1 MSETRPPMTAG
12 PMARAFRFLKSTSV
26 SCGAA
31 AEGGGVAAGDN
42 SGVVLCVG
50 AAGKAMFSGEALGKA
65 FDSAWR
71 NGSSWAGKRPATNI
85 ASNEAQKKR
94 SGAVIAAYS
103 NECPAVCDARNAR
116 IVTKSMT
123 PQVLAGKTGVVF
135 GVANKRSIAWAIA
148 KAWAAAGARLI
159 FNYQGE
165 RLKENVE
172 ELVGEFGEQTPL
184 FPCDV
189 SSDDEIKSFFEKV
202 RGQSEHVDLMLHSL
216 AFAPKEALEGDFLS
230 TTREAFRTAH
240 DISAYS
246 LVALARDVAP
256 LMTNGGSIVAMTY
269 YGSKKVVPHYNVMGV
284 AKASLEASTRYLA
297 YDLGPKKIRVNCI
310 SAGPVNT
317 LAARGISGFIS
328 MLKHYQERAP
338 LKRSCDPAEL
348 GETGV
353 FLASD
358 GAAAITGQVIYV
370 DGGYQI
376 MGM

>member
-1 MSETRPPMTAG
+1 MTEQI
-12 PMARAFRFLKSTSV
+12 L
-26 SCGAA
+26 
-31 AEGGGVAAGDN
+31 AE
-42 SGVVLCVG
+42 
-50 AAGKAMFSGEALGKA
+50 K
-65 FDSAWR
+65 
-71 NGSSWAGKRPATNI
+71 I
-85 ASNEAQKKR
+85 
-94 SGAVIAAYS
+94 
-103 NECPAVCDARNAR
+103 
-116 IVTKSMT
+116 
-123 PQVLAGKTGVVF
+123 GVVF

-172 ELVGEFGEQTPL
+172 ELVAEFGEKTPL

-189 SSDDEIKSFFEKV
+189 SSDDEINGFFQNV
-202 RGQSEHVDLMLHSL
+202 RKEANRVDLMLHSL
-216 AFAPKEALEGDFLS
+216 AYAPREALEGDFVS
-230 TTREAFRTAH
+230 TTREAFRVAQ
-240 DISAYS
+240 DVSAYS
-246 LVALARDVAP
+246 LVALAREATP

-269 YGSKKVVPHYNVMGV
+269 YGSEKVVPHYNVMGV
-284 AKASLEASTRYLA
+284 AKASLEASVRYLA

-310 SAGPVNT
+310 SAGPVQT
-317 LAARGISGFIS
+317 LAARGISGFTS

-348 GETGV
+348 GATGV

-358 GAAAITGQVIYV
+358 NAAAITGQVIYV